1 MSNLKPLTLPRLFT
15 IVCFA
20 VGSKLFDP
28 LAPYFFKPIF
38 NFLTL
43 IRTTMRLKRK
53 IFNATLMLTVGL
65 SMPAMVSCG
74 NSSKS
79 TESRDP
85 GQEQAD
91 MKGGGPGVDKSSD
104 NTLQEM
110 IKTVAPK
117 FAQAEYQDAESGQT
131 IKYNL
136 FVPQNV
142 DTTKTYPLVLFIAD
156 ASTVGDDATK
166 PLTQGYG
173 ALVWATDDWQS
184 LHPCYVLVPQF
195 QGGTVNDKYEHN
207 SEVDAAVRLLKKVTA
222 DNYVDSNRLYTT
234 GQSMGGMISMYY
246 NVAYPDLFAA
256 SIFVDSHW
264 DTSTFD
270 QLVKHKFIYFIAG
283 DKGKAYPNLK
293 PLEAAAE
300 KEGVQYTFAEWSA
313 RLPEQR
319 QSELAATMLGKGA
332 PVNIFEFET
341 GSVLPE
347 GVKGMDHMYSFDYAY
362 KIPSVREWLFKQ
374 HK

>member
-1 MSNLKPLTLPRLFT
+1 
-15 IVCFA
+15 
-20 VGSKLFDP
+20 
-28 LAPYFFKPIF
+28 
-38 NFLTL
+38 
-43 IRTTMRLKRK
+43 
-53 IFNATLMLTVGL
+53 MLTVGL
-65 SMPAMVSCG
+65 SMPALVSCG

-79 TESRDP
+79 TDSRDP
-85 GQEQAD
+85 GREQSD
-91 MKGGGPGVDKSSD
+91 MKSDAGGPGVDKSSD
-104 NTLQEM
+104 ATLQEM

-117 FAQAEYQDAESGQT
+117 FAQAEYQDAESGVT
-131 IKYNL
+131 MAYSL
-136 FVPQNV
+136 FVPQDV

-173 ALVWATDDWQS
+173 ALVWATDRWQKE
-184 LHPCYVLVPQF
+184 HPCYVLVPQF
-195 QGGTVNDKYEHN
+195 RGVAVNDKYEHN
-207 SEVDAAVRLLKKVTA
+207 GEVDAAARLLKKIAA
-222 DNYVDSNRLYTT
+222 DNYVDSKRIYTT

-264 DTSTFD
+264 DASTFD
-270 QLVKHKFIYFIAG
+270 KLVKHKFIYFVAG
-283 DKGKAYPNLK
+283 DKGKAYPSIK

-300 KEGVQYTFAEWSA
+300 KVGVQYTFSEWSA
-313 RLPEQR
+313 KLPEQR
-319 QSELAATMLGKGA
+319 QSELAATMLEKGA

>member
-1 MSNLKPLTLPRLFT
+1 
-15 IVCFA
+15 
-20 VGSKLFDP
+20 
-28 LAPYFFKPIF
+28 
-38 NFLTL
+38 
-43 IRTTMRLKRK
+43 
-53 IFNATLMLTVGL
+53 
-65 SMPAMVSCG
+65 
-74 NSSKS
+74 
-79 TESRDP
+79 
-85 GQEQAD
+85 
-91 MKGGGPGVDKSSD
+91 
-104 NTLQEM
+104 
-110 IKTVAPK
+110 
-117 FAQAEYQDAESGQT
+117 
-131 IKYNL
+131 
-136 FVPQNV
+136 
-142 DTTKTYPLVLFIAD
+142 
-156 ASTVGDDATK
+156 
-166 PLTQGYG
+166 
-173 ALVWATDDWQS
+173 
-184 LHPCYVLVPQF
+184 
-195 QGGTVNDKYEHN
+195 
-207 SEVDAAVRLLKKVTA
+207 
-222 DNYVDSNRLYTT
+222 
-234 GQSMGGMISMYY
+234 MYY